1 MSISLFLLLIVLVI
15 VFGFC
20 SGRLLREGV
29 MGRVM
34 PEPLRHPGG
43 SSVNVMPGTS
53 GNYNGSGL
61 NDWVDGTM
69 DFYFDGDGYPFQ
81 DTRQQFLSIFVEPF
95 QQHSVITK
103 KTQSR
108 LTDVGYYLIRH
119 VLPQLAANLGQQSQ
133 WPPMVWT
140 DDLSL
145 VPSNIWGNDNGGA
158 QNGLVSI
165 KSSETGIVYNKSP
178 AAAASSSAAA
188 TTSGSSN
195 PAAGGGSGSDGSS
208 GGNTTCSVTEA
219 CGQPCPSSCI
229 DAALMALKSS
239 PAAAVDVS
247 SPTKLSSNLNPTEFG
262 EWWSLFTDSSPES
275 ALAPSPARSSS
286 SNNKKASIR
295 VPKVDHIPV
304 TPEYDSKLDDY
315 LNKNYLDFYFDATT
329 GIPTKNFV
337 ETFTAY
343 TQGQNPMDQAHMNK
357 ASDMIY
363 YVLETL
369 VAGFPTKRKPA
380 FDFTWKRIA
389 RLSSR
394 EFVL

>member
-1 MSISLFLLLIVLVI
+1 
-15 VFGFC
+15 
-20 SGRLLREGV
+20 

-53 GNYNGSGL
+53 GIYNGSGL

-81 DTRQQFLSIFVEPF
+81 DTRQKFLSIFVQPF

-108 LTDVGYYLIRH
+108 LTDVGYYLLRH
-119 VLPQLAANLGQQSQ
+119 VLPQLAANLGQKKE
-133 WPPMVWT
+133 WPPIAWT
-140 DDLSL
+140 DDLAILSGG
-145 VPSNIWGNDNGGA
+145 SSDSGNGA
-158 QNGLVSI
+158 NYGLVNI
-165 KSSETGIVYNKSP
+165 KSSDTGKVYNKSP
-178 AAAASSSAAA
+178 AASASAAA
-188 TTSGSSN
+188 VPSSVG
-195 PAAGGGSGSDGSS
+195 GGGSGGSGS
-208 GGNTTCSVTEA
+208 GGFGSGGKTCSVTEA

-229 DAALMALKSS
+229 DAALMALAPP
-239 PAAAVDVS
+239 PATAAVDVS
-247 SPTKLSSNLNPTEFG
+247 SPTKLQTNLNPTEFN
-262 EWWSLFTDSSPES
+262 EWWSLFTDSDPES

-286 SNNKKASIR
+286 SNKKTSIR

-329 GIPTKNFV
+329 GIPTKNFA

-343 TQGQNPMDQAHMNK
+343 TQGQTPMDQAHMNK

-369 VAGFPTKRKPA
+369 VAGFPTPTKPA